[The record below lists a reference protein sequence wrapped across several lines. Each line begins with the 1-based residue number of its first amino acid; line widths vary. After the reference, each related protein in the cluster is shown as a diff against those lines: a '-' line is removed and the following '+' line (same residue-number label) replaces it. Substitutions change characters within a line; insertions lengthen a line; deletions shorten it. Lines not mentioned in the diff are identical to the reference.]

1 MILFTDN
8 SNNTLAPNITDVA
21 AKYNQWKT
29 TFATGD
35 TSMDAFY
42 EFMAQPSLERTI
54 FLDNFTQKIEVLSP
68 TITHVIYQ

>member
-21 AKYNQWKT
+21 AKYDQWKT

-35 TSMDAFY
+35 TSMDAFF
-42 EFMAQPSLERTI
+42 EFITRPSLERSL
-54 FLDNFTQKIEVLSP
+54 FLNNFTQKIEVLSP
-68 TITHVIYQ
+68 TITRVMYQ